1 MKSQVSRSPKTSAST
16 TNAAPT
22 SSTTAANGGPSS
34 ACFTLYVSG
43 STYAEWKLLGACS
56 PSIGGA
62 TTVPT
67 VLCYAKFNPTF
78 TYSGNNQV
86 SYENVNYH
94 NTYYTG
100 TALPINENGW
110 VKEGPLEYY
119 SRKQNGMQNWDLS
132 KFTTINYAFMNA
144 DDYGNLVAFDS
155 YADGINIPI
164 LNGPEYPGGGDVT
177 CNSASPDD
185 AKNFATLL
193 AALRTEL
200 GPRRSISIA
209 VSAETD
215 HYISGGINYIPQY
228 FKSVNY
234 LPVMTYDFY
243 GSWVPNSDFNSPLDL
258 PKASDPQQPAANN
271 VGYNG
276 HGITQMPAMRNWL
289 AAEAP
294 ATQLTNGLAFYGR
307 SWSVQSSANNGLYQ
321 LCTGSVNGGSCAGVV
336 GDYLDAQSWC
346 GE

>member
-1 MKSQVSRSPKTSAST
+1 
-16 TNAAPT
+16 
-22 SSTTAANGGPSS
+22 
-34 ACFTLYVSG
+34 
-43 STYAEWKLLGACS
+43 
-56 PSIGGA
+56 
-62 TTVPT
+62 
-67 VLCYAKFNPTF
+67 
-78 TYSGNNQV
+78 
-86 SYENVNYH
+86 
-94 NTYYTG
+94 
-100 TALPINENGW
+100 
-110 VKEGPLEYY
+110 
-119 SRKQNGMQNWDLS
+119 
-132 KFTTINYAFMNA
+132 
-144 DDYGNLVAFDS
+144 
-155 YADGINIPI
+155 
-164 LNGPEYPGGGDVT
+164 EYPGGGGVT

-185 AKNFATLL
+185 AKNFAILL

-215 HYISGGINYIPQY
+215 HYISGGVNYIPQY
-228 FKSVNY
+228 VKYVNY
-234 LPVMTYDFY
+234 ISVMTYDFY

-276 HGITQMPAMRNWL
+276 HGITQMSAMRNWL
-289 AAEAP
+289 AAGAP

-346 GE
+346 DPCGSCYNSGVWMYNNLRGQANSNGQQTSAPLANKDTASNGWTRKYFDFAASPTLYTSNYLNRPTFISYDDPQSIQVKAAWAKAQGFGGTMIWEISQDYNNEMINAVYAGWK